1 MNSVTTYWWKYY
13 LVSFFSIFV
22 IALLVSTLTLNIP
35 FFLILQIF
43 LIFFLWYL
51 VSPFIMIITFKMKK
65 ANDTYLISLI
75 ENLSNKFEVKKPKVY
90 VINDNFLNAFAFGNV
105 LFRGIAITL
114 PLIDA
119 LTSEEL
125 TAVLAHEIS
134 HIRNFDPETM
144 LVTILCVNL
153 IYSALLNFIP
163 IYFITLLILVY
174 ILLLLPLVFYVHR
187 KVERRA
193 DLTVVKKDPSLAY
206 WLESS
211 LIKIGY
217 LSRNIPVNMLRYVM
231 PIQILFAK
239 DFILHNN
246 IEKSSPF
253 SFRTHPSL
261 KERLE
266 YLSKYEG
273 QKLYYV

>member
-1 MNSVTTYWWKYY
+1 M
-13 LVSFFSIFV
+13 
-22 IALLVSTLTLNIP
+22 
-35 FFLILQIF
+35 
-43 LIFFLWYL
+43 
-51 VSPFIMIITFKMKK
+51 ITFKMKK
-65 ANDTYLISLI
+65 TNDIYLTSLI
-75 ENLSNKFEVKKPKVY
+75 ENLSSKFKIKKPKVY
-90 VINDNFLNAFAFGNV
+90 VINDNFLNAFAFGNIF
-105 LFRGIAITL
+105 FRGVAITL

-134 HIRNFDPETM
+134 HIRNLDPETM
-144 LVTILCVNL
+144 LATILCVNL
-153 IYSALLNFIP
+153 IYSASLNFVP

-187 KVERRA
+187 KVEKRA

-217 LSRNIPVNMLRYVM
+217 LSRNIPANMLKYVM

-239 DFILHNN
+239 DFILHNSL
-246 IEKSSPF
+246 EKSTLF

-266 YLSKYEG
+266 YLSRYEG
-273 QKLYYV
+273 QKLYYF